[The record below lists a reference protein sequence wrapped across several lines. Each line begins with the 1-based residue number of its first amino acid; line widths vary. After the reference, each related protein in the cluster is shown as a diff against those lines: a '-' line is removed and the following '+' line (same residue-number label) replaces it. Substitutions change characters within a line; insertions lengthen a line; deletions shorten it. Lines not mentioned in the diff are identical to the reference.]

1 MNTTVQLL
9 NSGQTLSVT
18 DGQTVRRTDIRHY
31 DANSH
36 DRLTNS
42 YVSTEMSDSSWVYEE
57 QQQKE

>member
-31 DANSH
+31 DANSY